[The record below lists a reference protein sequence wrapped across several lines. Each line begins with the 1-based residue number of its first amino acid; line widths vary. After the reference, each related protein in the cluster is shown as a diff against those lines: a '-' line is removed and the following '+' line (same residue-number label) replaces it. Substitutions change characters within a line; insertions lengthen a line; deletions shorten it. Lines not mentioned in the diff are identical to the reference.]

1 MTHRNFRRLA
11 TVVLAP
17 VAALAAWAIVR
28 LLGIDLDVSGATGTV
43 GAGDVVAAALAGA
56 VAAWLV
62 VALVERR
69 SRHPRAAWGL
79 IASTGLSLSVI
90 GPSWLA
96 AGAAGA
102 VALIAL
108 HFVVAVVVIVGFA
121 GTLPGRGVRPWRV
134 CAAAAMIG

>member
-17 VAALAAWAIVR
+17 VAALAAWAIAR
-28 LLGIDLDVSGATGTV
+28 LLGIDLAVSGASGTV
-43 GAGDVVAAALAGA
+43 GAGHVVAAALAGA

-96 AGAAGA
+96 DGAAGA

-121 GTLPGRGVRPWRV
+121 GTLPAHRGDRPCRV
-134 CAAAAMIG
+134 CAAAA

>member
-62 VALVERR
+62 VALVERS

-96 AGAAGA
+96 DGA

-108 HFVVAVVVIVGFA
+108 HVVVAVVVIVGFA
-121 GTLPGRGVRPWRV
+121 GTLPARCGQRPGRM
-134 CAAAAMIG
+134 CAAVA

>member
-1 MTHRNFRRLA
+1 MTRRNVRRLA

-17 VAALAAWAIVR
+17 VAALAVWAIVR
-28 LLGIDLDVSGATGTV
+28 LFGIDLDVSGATGTV
-43 GAGDVVAAALAGA
+43 GAGDVVAAALIAA
-56 VAAWLV
+56 LAAWLV

-69 SRHPRAAWGL
+69 CRHPRAAWAL

-96 AGAAGA
+96 DGAAGA

-121 GTLPGRGVRPWRV
+121 GTLPARRGQRACRLS
-134 CAAAAMIG
+134 AAAA